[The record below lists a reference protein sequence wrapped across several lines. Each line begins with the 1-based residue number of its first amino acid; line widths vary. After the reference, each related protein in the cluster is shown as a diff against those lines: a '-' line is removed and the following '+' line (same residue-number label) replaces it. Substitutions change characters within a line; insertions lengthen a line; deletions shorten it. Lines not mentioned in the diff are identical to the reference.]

1 MTKVRD
7 LTRQN
12 EGEEKRLKPIEFVKE
27 SVRDEWSK
35 FENDLSP
42 KDWDNIELVAQSYCD
57 NLDLM
62 IAFDD
67 IRGEGVLYLG
77 HFNDGVVE

>member
-1 MTKVRD
+1 MTIVRD
-7 LTRQN
+7 LTSQN
-12 EGEEKRLKPIEFVKE
+12 EGKEKRLKPIEFVKQ
-27 SVRDEWSK
+27 SVRDRWSN
-35 FENDLSP
+35 FENGISP
-42 KDWDNIELVAQSYCD
+42 KDWNNIELVAKSYCD